1 MTDEALHFFKKLL
14 PEFPDVGGEKNY
26 LSNLIPFAA
35 AYAALYQ
42 PMKKNGR
49 TAEETGKIM
58 YDYVVQG
65 CSGTSDKSA
74 SDLTEI
80 TFSSRAL
87 EGMEKWTE
95 WTRKREYPSNWVCR
109 FIRGGGDDFDFG
121 IDYTECA
128 LVKYLTSL
136 GVPELAPYVCVTDFP
151 DSLYHNT
158 GLEREK
164 AIGYGDD
171 ICTFRYKKGRKV
183 RQDWSTEIPL
193 IRARLSRK

>member
-1 MTDEALHFFKKLL
+1 MTDEALALFKKLL

-35 AYAALYQ
+35 AYAALYH
-42 PMKKNGR
+42 PMKNKGK
-49 TAEETGKIM
+49 TAEDVGKIM
-58 YDYVVQG
+58 YDYVVLNV
-65 CSGTSDKSA
+65 SRTSEKNANDIS
-74 SDLTEI
+74 EI
-80 TFSSRAL
+80 TFSSKAL

-95 WTRKREYPSNWVCR
+95 WTQKREYPSNWVCR
-109 FIRGGGDDFDFG
+109 FIRGWGDDFDFG

-151 DSLYHNT
+151 DSLCHNT
-158 GLEREK
+158 GLERVK

-171 ICTFRYKKGRKV
+171 ICTFRYKKGREV
-183 RQDWSTEIPL
+183 RQNWSTEIPL
-193 IRARLSRK
+193 IQARLSRE